1 MDNLLFVISAWLR
14 GNVSTHRLTWT
25 ALTTRTTRRDTKCPV
40 ALVNIS
46 AHPFVITYATEG
58 QNSFLEVDLFS
69 TELLLMFLTFRT
81 TLKLSQISLHR
92 YFASWKSSFFRRVSG
107 IKPLWKQVPR
117 ITELTRVQI
126 KEQNASKLLVCCAP
140 NALSIRTLVLNTP

>member
-1 MDNLLFVISAWLR
+1 MVRRLPLIKKKNKKIDVPVMDDLLFVISAWLR
-14 GNVSTHRLTWT
+14 GNVSTRRLTWT
-25 ALTTRTTRRDTKCPV
+25 ALTTRARRDTKCPV

-46 AHPFVITYATEG
+46 SHPFVITYVTEG

-92 YFASWKSSFFRRVSG
+92 YFAS
-107 IKPLWKQVPR
+107 
-117 ITELTRVQI
+117 
-126 KEQNASKLLVCCAP
+126 
-140 NALSIRTLVLNTP
+140 